1 MHHHYINEWWN
12 RSEYE
17 IKKELKVKWREGYRY
32 GFNETYFTIRMHKMH
47 MLRRQI
53 KTKLLHT
60 LLKNLCFFFQKSK
73 RAKQIKK
80 RKHVMKYYIINILGC
95 VAYGTEN
102 WVGGEFFFFRKEH
115 VYICTWHTRK
125 KISFKAII
133 RSS

>member
-1 MHHHYINEWWN
+1 MHHHYIKEWWN

-17 IKKELKVKWREGYRY
+17 IKKELKVKWRERYRY
-32 GFNETYFTIRMHKMH
+32 GFNETYFTIRMHKMY

-53 KTKLLHT
+53 KTKLLDT
-60 LLKNLCFFFQKSK
+60 LLKNLFFFQKSK

-80 RKHVMKYYIINILGC
+80 KKACNEIFIFINILGC

-102 WVGGEFFFFRKEH
+102 WGGGSFFFFIEKNMFI
-115 VYICTWHTRK
+115 YICTQGK
-125 KISFKAII
+125 KFPFIKL